1 MLLCYQAFH
10 LQLTFTVHGVNGLHA
25 MEFVVLEHKAEE
37 KLSLN
42 YLVVRIAQGHL
53 YKAVTQDNHHVRNY
67 RLHYKRILFI
77 VYIMCMSGTPTVSGG
92 RVSVDEGGKAVLSC
106 QASQF
111 SGLSAPITFGWFKV
125 LSQSRLVS
133 VRPDSRVV
141 NTTSQSPSGTEET
154 VFTDKLTIGNA
165 NRFDAGAY
173 TCKASNQHGT
183 STPSSS
189 ATIFVN
195 CECVTCQTD
204 LNGLQTTVLCL
215 LIPL

>member
-1 MLLCYQAFH
+1 MM
-10 LQLTFTVHGVNGLHA
+10 TVHGVNGLHA

-77 VYIMCMSGTPTVSGG
+77 VYLMCMSGRPTVSGG
-92 RVSVDEGGKAVLSC
+92 GVSVDEGSNAVLSC
-106 QASQF
+106 QASQL
-111 SGLSAPITFGWFKV
+111 SGLSDPITFGWFKV
-125 LSQSRLVS
+125 QGRPSSLVS
-133 VRPDSRVV
+133 VRTNSRVV
-141 NTTSQSPSGTEET
+141 STTSHSPNGRET
-154 VFTDKLTIGNA
+154 VFTDSLTIGNA
-165 NRFDAGAY
+165 NRYDAGAY
-173 TCKASNQHGT
+173 KCKAANQHGT